1 MSMQPP
7 NATDLARA
15 KELMSAAMLG
25 TLADAER
32 AELLSLQNKLAA
44 TGVSIASLAEDAE
57 LAVGEAIAAMGA
69 RSEAMPA
76 ALRDK
81 IEAMGRGLVAGGN
94 AGIAGRVAPP
104 SVSTSGGLG
113 GGLGGWIVAACAVI
127 VATVGWMRPARVIT
141 SEPAPVLSA
150 SQQRAE
156 LLSNSD
162 SQVLSW
168 STGPDPA
175 GKEIKGDIVWNTRL
189 QKGYL
194 RFRGAAK
201 NDPTREQYQLWIFDK
216 ARQEFAVDG
225 GVFNVADNSVDSGT
239 GDIIIPVDA
248 KLRVFDPALFA
259 VTLERPDGVVVTDKG
274 RIVATASPEA
284 PKGAEPEKKQ

>member
-1 MSMQPP
+1 MTLQPQ
-7 NATDLARA
+7 NAVEIARA
-15 KELMSAAMLG
+15 KELMGAAMLG

-32 AELLSLQNKLAA
+32 QELLALQAKLASA
-44 TGVSIASLAEDAE
+44 GVGVASLAEEAE
-57 LAVGEAIAAMGA
+57 LAVGEAIAAMGVG

-76 ALRDK
+76 ALRSK
-81 IEAMGRGLVAGGN
+81 LESMGRGLIAAGNSGV
-94 AGIAGRVAPP
+94 AGRVAPP
-104 SVSTSGGLG
+104 RSVSTSGGLG
-113 GGLGGWIVAACAVI
+113 GWMVAAAAAI
-127 VATVGWMRPARVIT
+127 VATVGWMRPARVIV
-141 SEPAPVLSA
+141 SEPPPVLSA

-189 QKGYL
+189 QQGYL

-201 NDPTREQYQLWIFDK
+201 NDPSREQYQLWIFDK

-225 GVFNVADNSVDSGT
+225 GVFNVADNSVDSGS

-274 RIVATASPEA
+274 RIVATAAPEA
-284 PKGAEPEKKQ
+284 PKGAEPDKKQ